1 MSLSNYRKQVA
12 KAWYDYF
19 ARNKDSLDS
28 FGIREEIMESWERS
42 KKYGIDVFKSVR
54 ATEIDKINQAESI
67 EKNSYLIDIAR
78 PYMVDMLN
86 ILKDMGIMIAIFD
99 RDGYLLD
106 GTSSIKSNL
115 GLINFNEKNIGT
127 NGVGTCLIIDK
138 PFETFGEEYCC
149 KELHDYAAS
158 AAPVH
163 DIEGNIIG
171 CIGIAGYKNE
181 MSFKTLGMTV
191 AIAYAIENMVA
202 ISQKNN
208 VINTHTYAD
217 IINQYVSDG
226 ILQVDKEGVIIS
238 VNKSAQN
245 ILHAEE
251 KYLLGR
257 NITSIINSFD
267 YNKHMSEDVNFYNR
281 EYFIRIENKP
291 VKCKFTIT
299 NLKNND
305 EVSGLLIVF
314 RETSSFSNN
323 IGYIINNKPENMQ
336 NELYS
341 FDNLVAKS
349 EAFSNTIKLARVAAN
364 GRSNVLIMGESGT
377 GKELIA
383 QSIHNASPRRHKPF
397 VAVNCGA
404 LPVTLAETELFGYE
418 GGSYTGAKKEGNIG
432 KFELADGGTIFLDE
446 IGEMPLSIQAALLRI
461 IQDRTIVRVG
471 STKSKKVDILII
483 AATNKDLL
491 EEVENNTFRTD
502 LFYRLNVFNIS
513 IPPLRERKE
522 DIIPLVN
529 HFINKYNNIFST
541 NITGITKEAE
551 EILLKYNWY
560 GNVRELENTIERTV
574 QIAEGQ
580 VIGIHDIPSY
590 ILNSLKKEQT
600 SAGDFANEI
609 EKFENSI
616 LLSALKKNKGN
627 IKNTSE
633 DLKISRVTIYRKLSK
648 LGINPKDYRN

>member
-1 MSLSNYRKQVA
+1 MTLSNYRKQVA
-12 KAWYDYF
+12 KAWNDYF
-19 ARNKDSLDS
+19 VLNKSSID
-28 FGIREEIMESWERS
+28 FEVRKEIMESWERS
-42 KKYGIDVFKSVR
+42 KKYGIDVFKSLR
-54 ATEIDKINQAESI
+54 ATETDKINQAESMG
-67 EKNSYLIDIAR
+67 KNSYLIDIAR

-99 RDGYLLD
+99 RNGCLLN
-106 GTSSIKSNL
+106 GTSSIRSNL
-115 GLINFNEKNIGT
+115 GLIDFSEKNIGT
-127 NGVGTCLIIDK
+127 NGVGTCLATDK

-149 KELHDYAAS
+149 KELHGYAAS
-158 AAPVH
+158 SAPVH
-163 DIEGNIIG
+163 DAEGNIIG
-171 CIGIAGYKNE
+171 CISIAGYKNE
-181 MSFKTLGMTV
+181 MAFKTLGMTIAV
-191 AIAYAIENMVA
+191 AYAIENMVA

-217 IINQYVSDG
+217 IINRYVSDG
-226 ILQVDKEGVIIS
+226 ILQIDREGIIIS

-245 ILHAEE
+245 ILHADE

-257 NITSIINSFD
+257 NVTSIINSLD
-267 YNKHMSEDVNFYNR
+267 YKKHMLEGINFSNK

-291 VKCKFTIT
+291 VKCKVTIT

-305 EVSGLLIVF
+305 EISGLLIVF
-314 RETSSFSNN
+314 REVSSFSNN
-323 IGYIINNKPENMQ
+323 KSEDMQ
-336 NELYS
+336 NGLHT

-349 EAFSNTIKLARVAAN
+349 AAFSNTIKLAKVAAN
-364 GRSNVLIMGESGT
+364 GKSNVLIMGESGT

-383 QSIHNASPRRHKPF
+383 QSIHNASPRRHNPF
-397 VAVNCGA
+397 IAVNCGS

-418 GGSYTGAKKEGNIG
+418 GGSYTGSKKEGSIG

-471 STKSKKVDILII
+471 GTKSKKVDILII

-491 EEVENNTFRTD
+491 EAIENNTFRMD
-502 LFYRLNVFNIS
+502 LFYRLNVFNINV
-513 IPPLRERKE
+513 PPLRERRE

-529 HFINKYNNIFST
+529 YFINKYNNIFGT
-541 NITGITKEAE
+541 NITGISKEAE
-551 EILLKYNWY
+551 EILLRYDWR

-580 VIGIHDIPSY
+580 VIDTYDIPAY
-590 ILNSLKKEQT
+590 ILSSSKNNQGN
-600 SAGDFANEI
+600 AGYFENEI
-609 EKFENSI
+609 EKYENNI
-616 LLSALKKNKGN
+616 LLNTLKKNKGN
-627 IKNTSE
+627 IKSTSE

-648 LGINPKDYRN
+648 LGIDPEDYRK